1 MNSPLSLLRR
11 YFMKNYQAKS
21 LDSKHFKLTQAD
33 TEIGLLEYESWFSF
47 KAEIILANHH
57 RYAVQPKGFWGTTI
71 EVKDQQEQ
79 VLLDFKMNWKGQ
91 ILIRT
96 LFGGQEDYYI
106 LKQKGLLR
114 STFVL
119 LHGEETELLSLAPD
133 FKWTRLNFDYE
144 LVASDALEQLPGK
157 ELLLLTAIHCANY
170 YLTMMTAAA
179 A

>member
-1 MNSPLSLLRR
+1 
-11 YFMKNYQAKS
+11 MKHYQAKS

-33 TEIGLLEYESWFSF
+33 AEIGLLEYESWFSF
-47 KAEIILANHH
+47 KAEIILADHR

-71 EVKDQQEQ
+71 EVKDQEQ
-79 VLLDFKMNWKGQ
+79 VLLDFKTNWKGQ

-96 LFGGQEDYYI
+96 IFGGVWDYYI
-106 LKQKGLLR
+106 LKQQGLLK
-114 STFVL
+114 STFIL
-119 LHGEETELLSLAPD
+119 LHQAEEEEIAMLSIAPD
-133 FKWTRLNFDYE
+133 FKWTRMTFDHE
-144 LVASDALEQLPGK
+144 LVASDAFEQLAHK